1 MIGHRREAL
10 LFQPSSGIADL
21 LARQAINYTRIALVL
36 TAQKAQQL
44 LTRILLLSN
53 AVLNVGTIETAD
65 EMSRVHQ
72 P

>member
-1 MIGHRREAL
+1 MRSSAL
-10 LFQPSSGIADL
+10 FVFLRPL
-21 LARQAINYTRIALVL
+21 ALVL